1 MIGIILTIIKTLI
14 LLGILVIIH
23 EGGHFVVAKLCK
35 VKVNEFSIG
44 FGKVLWSKQRKET
57 KYSIRLIPLGGFV
70 SLEGEDEASGEE
82 GSFSEAGILKKL
94 AIISAGA
101 IVNIIFG
108 LLVYFVLV
116 AINYGIQVAWA
127 SIGPFIGAL
136 GESIKMLF
144 TGAATVN
151 DLAGPVGVA
160 NIVSQTS
167 NLTEY
172 IYLLSVISLSLGIT
186 NLIPI
191 PPLDGGKFVI
201 YIIEW
206 IKRKPLKEETS
217 LRIQMAGFVF
227 IISLSLFVMYND
239 IVKIL

>member
-1 MIGIILTIIKTLI
+1 MVGIILTIIKTLI

-23 EGGHFVVAKLCK
+23 EGGHFFVAKLCK

-44 FGKVLWSKQRKET
+44 FGKILWSKQRKET

-70 SLEGEDEASGEE
+70 SMEGEEQPSGEE

-108 LLVYFVLV
+108 ILVYFILV
-116 AINYGIQVAWA
+116 AVHYGIQVAWQ
-127 SIGPFIGAL
+127 SIGAFIGAL

-144 TGAATVN
+144 TGEATVN

-172 IYLLSVISLSLGIT
+172 LYLLAVISLSLGIT

-191 PPLDGGKFVI
+191 PPLDGGKFLI

-217 LRIQMAGFVF
+217 LKIQMAGFIF
-227 IISLSLFVMYND
+227 IIGLSVFVMYND

>member
-1 MIGIILTIIKTLI
+1 MIGIVLTIIKTLI

-23 EGGHFVVAKLCK
+23 EGGHFFVAKLCK

-57 KYSIRLIPLGGFV
+57 KYSVRLIPLGGFV
-70 SLEGEDEASGEE
+70 SLEGEEQPSGEE

-108 LLVYFVLV
+108 ILIYFILV
-116 AINYGIQVAWA
+116 AINYGIQIAWA
-127 SIGPFIGAL
+127 SIGPFVGAL

-144 TGAATVN
+144 TGEATVN

-172 IYLLSVISLSLGIT
+172 MYLLSVISLSLGVT

-191 PPLDGGKFVI
+191 PPLDGGKFLI

-206 IKRKPLKEETS
+206 VKRKPLKEETT
-217 LRIQMAGFVF
+217 LKIQMAGFIF
-227 IISLSLFVMYND
+227 IIGLSLFVMYND

>member
-23 EGGHFVVAKLCK
+23 EGGHLFVAKLCK

-44 FGKVLWSKQRKET
+44 FGKVLFSRQRKET

-70 SLEGEDEASGEE
+70 SMEGEEQPSGEE

-108 LLVYFVLV
+108 LLVYFILV
-116 AINYGIQVAWA
+116 AVHYGIQVAWS

-144 TGAATVN
+144 TREAPVN
-151 DLAGPVGVA
+151 YLA
-160 NIVSQTS
+160 
-167 NLTEY
+167 
-172 IYLLSVISLSLGIT
+172 VISLSLGIT

-191 PPLDGGKFVI
+191 PPLDGGKFLI
-201 YIIEW
+201 YVIEW

-217 LRIQMAGFVF
+217 LKIQMAGFIF
-227 IISLSLFVMYND
+227 IIGLSMFVMYND